1 MTKQTVHINTKD
13 NLVSLKVYEPKSK
26 YYSGKT
32 LYIAVTKVWR
42 DRVNGNSYFS
52 AQVEDIENDVT
63 YIFPMQ
69 YGYEDHSEHVIREA
83 LNISTF
89 DHKKIK
95 HIKQVGCLKRDVKE
109 HGQGMAV
116 NYIAD
121 KGYYY
126 QD

>member
-1 MTKQTVHINTKD
+1 MSKQTININD
-13 NLVSLKVYEPKSK
+13 NDSLVSLKVYEPKQR
-26 YYSGKT
+26 YYNGKT

-52 AQVEDIENDVT
+52 AQVEDIENDLT
-63 YIFPMQ
+63 YIFPFQ
-69 YGYEDHSEHVIREA
+69 YGYGDHSEHVIREA

-89 DHKKIK
+89 DHKKIR
-95 HIKQVGCLKRDVKE
+95 HIKQEGCLKKDVKA
-109 HGQGMAV
+109 HGLGMAD
-116 NYIAD
+116 NYMAH

>member
-1 MTKQTVHINTKD
+1 MKQIININD
-13 NLVSLKVYEPKSK
+13 VDSLVSLKVYEPKQR
-26 YYSGKT
+26 YYNGKT

-52 AQVEDIENDVT
+52 ARVEDIEKDIS
-63 YIFPMQ
+63 YIFPFQ
-69 YGYEDHSEHVIREA
+69 YGYGDHSEHVIREA

-89 DHKKIK
+89 DHKKIR
-95 HIKQVGCLKRDVKE
+95 HIKQEGCLRKDVKT
-109 HGQGMAV
+109 HGLGSDEDYM
-116 NYIAD
+116 AD

>member
-1 MTKQTVHINTKD
+1 MTKSTVHINTEDKM
-13 NLVSLKVYEPKSK
+13 VSLKVYEPNNK
-26 YYSGKT
+26 YYKGKR

-52 AQVEDIENDVT
+52 SRVEDIENDVT
-63 YIFPMQ
+63 YIFPFQ
-69 YGYEDHSEHVIREA
+69 NGYGDHSEHVIRKA

-95 HIKQVGCLKRDVKE
+95 HIKQVGCLKKDVKE
-109 HGQGMAV
+109 HGTGEKD
-116 NYIAD
+116 NFFSD
-121 KGYYY
+121 RGYYY